1 MPAHRASSQ
10 NGYRKANAC
19 PRMVILTSTIP
30 QPEQVKYSL
39 IKEKSRQ
46 LSQMKI
52 SQPYMQPSKKYKI
65 SQKKKQYTNC
75 AIGHQ
80 LFLAQVC

>member
-39 IKEKSRQ
+39 IKEKNRQ
-46 LSQMKI
+46 LGQMKI
-52 SQPYMQPSKKYKI
+52 SQPYMQPSGKHHRKRNNILAVQLVI
-65 SQKKKQYTNC
+65 SC
-75 AIGHQ
+75 
-80 LFLAQVC
+80 F